1 MPHAHFIGL
10 CGAGMSAVAKL
21 LLDDDWSVSGS
32 DEGFYP
38 PISHVIQRY
47 GIPCAIGY
55 RADNIPEDA
64 DWIVIGKHAKLVPE
78 LNEEVAAA
86 LESGKR
92 VLSFPEAIAE
102 LLGERTS
109 LVVAGSFGKSSC
121 TALLAHVLRHAGKDP
136 SYFIGA
142 EALDFPDNGHLGD
155 GSEFVLEGDEYPAAN
170 WDNRSK
176 FLFYQAQA
184 LLVTSGEH
192 DHVNVFPKLDDYLRP
207 FAQLVTSLPES
218 GLIVACATGANLG
231 HVMENARAQV
241 VWYAREEREDA
252 DWYATQIQRDGGL
265 TGFTLCHQG
274 TEVCVLTTRQL
285 GDHSVENIVGV
296 SALLIELGLVS
307 PEELAAGVAAFSGV
321 RRRLERLNPAALPPI
336 YNDFGSSYAKCRAGI
351 TTILQSFPGK
361 RVRVCFEPHTF
372 SFRNRE
378 AIGWYDTL
386 FAGVERVYLFQPPAH
401 GAATHSQL
409 AQAEIAA
416 RIEAAGVPVTAIRS
430 AEALVSAL
438 KADVSVA
445 EDVILFETSGGFDG
459 AIPQVA
465 GTVWGDLGS

>member
-1 MPHAHFIGL
+1 
-10 CGAGMSAVAKL
+10 MSAVAKL

-102 LLGERTS
+102 LIGERTS

-207 FAQLVTSLPES
+207 FAQLVASLPES

-231 HVMENARAQV
+231 HVMESARAQV
-241 VWYAREEREDA
+241 VWYAREERDDT

-265 TGFTLCHQG
+265 TRFTLCHQG
-274 TEVCVLTTRQL
+274 TEVCTLTTRQL

-307 PEELAAGVAAFSGV
+307 PEELVAGVAAFSGV
-321 RRRLERLNPAALPPI
+321 RRRLERLNPGAFPPV

-351 TTILQSFPGK
+351 TTIQQNFPGK

-416 RIEAAGVPVTAIRS
+416 RIEAAGIPVTAISS
-430 AEALVSAL
+430 AEALLGAL
-438 KADVSVA
+438 KADVVA
-445 EDVILFETSGGFDG
+445 AQDVLLFETSGGFDG
-459 AIPQVA
+459 AIPLVA